1 MNDPYLTNA
10 SVYLLD
16 TVFGLYL
23 LLIMLRFLLQLARA
37 NFYNPLSQFLVK
49 VTNPLLIPLRRVV
62 PGLFGIDM
70 ASVLLL
76 FIVQVVALVLTHL
89 AAGITTHFPGVLV
102 MAVGELISL
111 ALNCY
116 LISIIAQIILSWVG
130 PGGNHPIADVLYSL
144 NEPVLRPARRMLPV
158 MGGMDFSPMIV
169 VILIQL
175 TKILVVAPIT
185 DLGRVLG

>member
-10 SVYLLD
+10 SVYLID

-70 ASVLLL
+70 ASVVLL
-76 FIVQVVALVLTHL
+76 FTVQVVALILTHM
-89 AAGITTHFPGVLV
+89 AAGIAVHFPGVLI
-102 MAVGELISL
+102 MAVGELLSL

-116 LISIIAQIILSWVG
+116 LISILVQIILSWVG
-130 PGGNHPIADVLYSL
+130 PGGRHPISDVLYSL
-144 NEPVLRPARRMLPV
+144 NEPVLRPARRVLPV
-158 MGGMDFSPMIV
+158 MAGMDFSPLVV

-175 TKILVVAPIT
+175 AKILLVAPIT
-185 DLGRVLG
+185 DLGRAFG

>member
-1 MNDPYLTNA
+1 MNDPYMSNA
-10 SVYLLD
+10 SVYLID
-16 TVFGLYL
+16 TAFGLYL
-23 LLIMLRFLLQLARA
+23 LFIMLRFLLQLARA

-49 VTNPLLIPLRRVV
+49 ATNPVVVPLRRLI

-70 ASVLLL
+70 ASVVLL
-76 FIVQVVALVLTHL
+76 FALQVLALVLTGL
-89 AAGITTHFPGVLV
+89 AAGIATHFPGVLI
-102 MAVGELISL
+102 MALGELIAL

-130 PGGNHPIADVLYSL
+130 PGGHHPISEVLYSL
-144 NEPVLRPARRMLPV
+144 NEPVLRPARRILPV

-175 TKILVVAPIT
+175 AKILVVAPIT